1 MKKFKR
7 SIAAFLAMAMTV
19 LLLTAGFSAA
29 EEASESVTVIFE
41 NTVLSKDDA
50 DGEIWTGSYT
60 KEVKLQEGMKMSDA
74 VVAAAKDQF
83 GEDGITVD
91 NSWGF
96 FITAIGGLSSTSVK
110 NAPAGAYPGFTGTL
124 NGWFVDQTFD
134 NFTVDAGDVI
144 KVYFTI
150 DGMGGDVGNDTEG
163 QDKATL
169 KKFEANRGSLSP
181 DFSAETKEYELTL
194 PKNTEKIMLTA
205 IAKKGGYQVRIYK
218 NEYKPED
225 DYTAENCFESGN
237 LIDVKDGDVL
247 FVGVGDESWPGSAY
261 YDDNWNELK
270 PESYVYKITVKVSD
284 EAAEVPDL
292 EDIYK
297 ETGKDQLANTE
308 PVYGNDLAVFTLA
321 RAGLL
326 DEEAAKK
333 YYDSIKALV
342 KEKGAKLWAGEEKN
356 YKTST
361 ENSKVILALT
371 ALGYDPTDV
380 DGANLL
386 EPISDMKYV
395 DEGLFSGPVYALLAF
410 DSAEYEIP
418 ALEAATQVTREA
430 LIDAIIAY
438 QNEDGGFTWGTGGES
453 DIDTTA
459 MAIPALAPYVNDNEK
474 AKKAVDD
481 ALAYLKS
488 VQNEDGSYSGYD
500 GTANSNT
507 EAAVA
512 IALSSLKRDSQTD
525 EEFSKNGVGLLEN
538 LCLFYIGDGQFEYSK
553 NGGANAYA
561 SYQSYQA
568 LVSYY
573 LNKDGELFYK
583 VKEAE
588 KKEEPQEE
596 NNEEPGEETEN
607 DIAPQTGES
616 TILGYAAILALISL
630 AGMAVTGKQKEQ

>member
-19 LLLTAGFSAA
+19 LLLTAGFATA

-41 NTVLSKDDA
+41 NTVLSEEDA

-124 NGWFVDQTFD
+124 NDWFVDQTFD

-144 KVYFTI
+144 KVMFTI
-150 DGMGGDVGNDTEG
+150 TGMGEDVGNDTEG

-169 KKFEANRGSLSP
+169 KKLEANRGSLSP
-181 DFSAETKEYELTL
+181 AFSAETKEYELTL

-205 IAKKGGYQVRIYK
+205 AAKKGGYQVRIYK

-225 DYTAENCFESGN
+225 DYTSENCFESGN

-284 EAAEVPDL
+284 EAAEIPDL

-297 ETGKDQLANTE
+297 ETGKDQLASTE

-326 DEEAAKK
+326 DDEAAKK
-333 YYDSIKALV
+333 YYDSVKALV
-342 KEKGAKLWAGEEKN
+342 EEKGAKLKDSA
-356 YKTST
+356 ST

-371 ALGYDPTDV
+371 ALGFDPTDV
-380 DGANLL
+380 EGVNLL
-386 EPISDMKYV
+386 EPLADMEYV
-395 DEGLFSGPVYALLAF
+395 DQGMYSGPVYALLAL

-418 ALEAATQVTREA
+418 ATESGKQTTREA
-430 LIDAIIAY
+430 LVDAVLAY
-438 QNEDGGFTWGTGGES
+438 QNEDGGFTWGAGGDT

-459 MAIPALAPYVNDNEK
+459 MVIPALAPYVEENEK
-474 AKKAVDD
+474 AKKAVED
-481 ALAYLKS
+481 ALDYLKS
-488 VQNEDGSYSGYD
+488 VQNADGSYASW
-500 GTANSNT
+500 GTVNSNT
-507 EAAVA
+507 EASVA
-512 IALSSLKRDSQTD
+512 IALSSLKRDSQAD

-538 LCLFYIGDGQFEYSK
+538 LCLFYIGDGKFEYAK
-553 NGGANAYA
+553 DGGANAYA
-561 SYQSYQA
+561 SYQSFQA

-573 LNKDGELFYK
+573 LNEDGESFFK

-588 KKEEPQEE
+588 KEEEPVV
-596 NNEEPGEETEN
+596 EPGGETEES
-607 DIAPQTGES
+607 DETGEGRVL
-616 TILGYAAILALISL
+616 TYVAILALASL
-630 AGMAVTGKQKEQ
+630 MGMAVTRKQEEQ